1 MIYGAPPYKAHND
14 TELDHNAR
22 ARFYFL
28 SLSLFL
34 LLAIYLRLSFPLGRA
49 APGGG
54 SGEAE
59 DREIAEVSLRGSLAE
74 TWQSQRAISS
84 LFLPAPSFSLFLSPL
99 PSSIRSST
107 SARSRAYP
115 FRPFEHRARLGSSF
129 VYRSIFSPLC
139 PSRGLSFPR
148 TFLVSRVLWARFPFT
163 FFFASLF
170 ALLITTHRAV
180 SRDHVVDLDLL

>member
-1 MIYGAPPYKAHND
+1 MPVRD
-14 TELDHNAR
+14 ST
-22 ARFYFL
+22 F

-115 FRPFEHRARLGSSF
+115 FRPFRRNTAPVSVRLSCIARSF
-129 VYRSIFSPLC
+129 LPCAPRPACPFLAHFS
-139 PSRGLSFPR
+139 
-148 TFLVSRVLWARFPFT
+148 FLVSCGRDFPLLS
-163 FFFASLF
+163 SLHLF
-170 ALLITTHRAV
+170 PLF
-180 SRDHVVDLDLL
+180 